1 MRTASSSQEIVM
13 TGKPV
18 TPFDVYRANLTF
30 ALQML
35 GFSLEARQ
43 QACEFEMQRIRRDV
57 AAVHGVRSAAS
68 AAHDLSKLTASCNT
82 VARDYMA
89 TTTNLWQQG
98 VSSAVRLQ
106 SAYSEGLH
114 EALAT
119 WQSAWSDQWPLHAP
133 NSPAVLLWQEWLQRI
148 QRTAAQTPYGP
159 MGGDDH
165 SEDIPAGS
173 ANSGRSRASGGRD
186 QQGDRHVG

>member
-1 MRTASSSQEIVM
+1 
-13 TGKPV
+13 
-18 TPFDVYRANLTF
+18 
-30 ALQML
+30 
-35 GFSLEARQ
+35 
-43 QACEFEMQRIRRDV
+43 
-57 AAVHGVRSAAS
+57 
-68 AAHDLSKLTASCNT
+68 
-82 VARDYMA
+82 
-89 TTTNLWQQG
+89 
-98 VSSAVRLQ
+98 VRLQ

>member
-1 MRTASSSQEIVM
+1 M

-18 TPFDVYRANLTF
+18 TPFNLYRANLTF

-43 QACEFEMQRIRRDV
+43 QACEFEMQRIRRDA
-57 AAVHGVRSAAS
+57 AAVDGIRNAAS
-68 AAHDLSKLTASCNT
+68 AAHDLSKLTASCST

-106 SAYSEGLH
+106 SACSEGLR

-119 WQSAWSDQWPLHAP
+119 SESVWSDQWPMHAP
-133 NSPAVLLWQEWLQRI
+133 NNPAALLWQEWLQRI
-148 QRTAAQTPYGP
+148 QSTVAQTPYGP
-159 MGGDDH
+159 TGGDDA
-165 SEDIPAGS
+165 SQVIPATS
-173 ANSGRSRASGGRD
+173 ANSGRSSASGARD
-186 QQGDRHVG
+186 QQGEQHVG